1 MKFVMDNIWLVLVAL
16 VSGIA
21 LVWPWIAKRISG
33 VPEVGATEAVQLI
46 NRKDAW
52 VLDVREPA
60 EFSAG
65 HVPNSRS
72 LPLGQLEKRLG
83 ELGKLKG
90 KPVIVVC
97 QSGNRALAANSK
109 LKAAGFNEVF
119 VLAGGFG
126 SWQQASLPVEK
137 K

>member
-1 MKFVMDNIWLVLVAL
+1 MKFVMNNIWLVLIAL
-16 VSGIA
+16 ASGIA
-21 LVWPWIAKRISG
+21 LVWPWIARRLSG

-52 VLDVREPA
+52 VLDMREPA
-60 EFSAG
+60 EFNAG
-65 HVPNSRS
+65 HVPNARN
-72 LPLGQLEKRLG
+72 LPMSQLDNRVG
-83 ELGKLKG
+83 ELARLKG

-97 QSGNRALAANSK
+97 QSGGRALAANAK
-109 LKAAGFNEVF
+109 LKAAGFSDIY

-126 SWQQASLPVEK
+126 TWQQASLPVEK

>member
-1 MKFVMDNIWLVLVAL
+1 MKFVMDNIWLVLIAL
-16 VSGIA
+16 ASGIA
-21 LVWPWIAKRISG
+21 LIWPWIAKRISG
-33 VPEVGATEAVQLI
+33 VPEVGASEAVQLI

-60 EFSAG
+60 EFNAG
-65 HVPNSRS
+65 HVPNGRN
-72 LPLGQLEKRLG
+72 LPLGQLDKRLG
-83 ELGKLKG
+83 EFAKLKG

-97 QSGNRALAANSK
+97 QSGSRSLSATTK
-109 LKAAGFNEVF
+109 LKAAGYTEVF

-126 SWQQASLPVEK
+126 AWQQASLPVEK